1 MTTKYGKYIFT
12 EPSPPMIPG
21 EPPRTPPDRKRPPK
35 VMRIDASMMDGIG
48 IEFSFVGQSEP
59 SADKHPTHTHDVDEY
74 LFMMG
79 GEELYDFGAEV
90 ELTLGAGKD
99 REKHIITKSSIVYI
113 PAGLPH
119 LPWSFKKVTKPI
131 IRGHILVASNYRQQ
145 LL

>member
-1 MTTKYGKYIFT
+1 
-12 EPSPPMIPG
+12 
-21 EPPRTPPDRKRPPK
+21 
-35 VMRIDASMMDGIG
+35 
-48 IEFSFVGQSEP
+48 
-59 SADKHPTHTHDVDEY
+59 

-79 GEELYDFGAEV
+79 GEDLYDFGAEV